1 MEITREKLIATGLA
15 ACFFVACWIDGG
27 FWGAFLLTLYG
38 LLLPL
43 VMIWFDEFVGGL
55 TGFVRGNYMSE
66 TPPEVVRFLGWV
78 FLLGVIGT
86 AIYVRFKGQ
95 G

>member
-1 MEITREKLIATGLA
+1 MEITREKLIAAGLA
-15 ACFFVACWIDGG
+15 ACFFVACWIDVGLRV
-27 FWGAFLLTLYG
+27 AFLLTLFG

-43 VMIWFDEFVGGL
+43 AMIWFDESIGGL
-55 TGFVRGNYMSE
+55 TGFVRGAYMTE
-66 TPPEVVRFLGWV
+66 TPPVVVRFLGWL
-78 FLLGVIGT
+78 FLLGIIGT

>member
-1 MEITREKLIATGLA
+1 MEITWEKLIAAGLA

-27 FWGAFLLTLYG
+27 LWGAFLLTLYG

-43 VMIWFDEFVGGL
+43 AMIWFDEIIGGL
-55 TGFVRGNYMSE
+55 TGSVRGGYMTE
-66 TPPEVVRFLGWV
+66 TPPVVVRFLGWV
-78 FLLGVIGT
+78 FLLGIIGT